1 MPHQIDNKVYFAT
14 GNDKKILEAKEILS
28 KFDIQVERIKIDKVE
43 VQSNRLER
51 IVLYSLKQ
59 ILEDSRYI
67 VVEDSGLFIRRLNNF
82 PGPYSSYTFKK
93 IGCEGILKL
102 MQNKKD
108 RTAKFVS
115 VIGLKNKKNRAFLFK
130 GEVSGKI
137 AYKKI
142 GRFGFGF
149 DPIFIPDGYEQTF
162 AQMEISQKNK
172 ISHRGRAFRALGE
185 WLLSQRAKHI

>member
-1 MPHQIDNKVYFAT
+1 MLHQIDNKVYFAT

-67 VVEDSGLFIRRLNNF
+67 IVEDSGLFIRGLNNF

-102 MQNKKD
+102 MQDKKD

-130 GEVSGKI
+130 GEVNGKI

-142 GRFGFGF
+142 GQFGFGF

-162 AQMEISQKNK
+162 AQMEISQKNT

-185 WLLSQRAKHI
+185 WMRSQTAKHI